1 METVKKYINFSEN
14 KELWREVDKM
24 TGLGMKIGEECYS
37 QGWDEGQKSGIELG
51 ATEKEKSIAFRMFS
65 RNNPLENVS
74 DTLGISMDYTIEL
87 HQQYEHM
94 VHEEAKYG
102 EK

>member
-1 METVKKYINFSEN
+1 MN
-14 KELWREVDKM
+14 
-24 TGLGMKIGEECYS
+24 GLGMRIGEECWEEGR
-37 QGWDEGQKSGIELG
+37 QVGWNEGHQSG
-51 ATEKEKSIAFRMFS
+51 AAEKEKSIAFRMFA

-87 HQQYEHM
+87 RQEYERK
-94 VHEEAKYG
+94 VHEDSKYG